1 MFFKYSKI
9 IFLILILIFGIFYSY
24 EIFFTRMPATVIFN
38 ASQWMLHEQIFTEA
52 VRPSSVKKETTDE
65 FKNQRPNK
73 FIRYECISGP
83 CGGWGKK

>member
-1 MFFKYSKI
+1 MTS
-9 IFLILILIFGIFYSY
+9 
-24 EIFFTRMPATVIFN
+24 
-38 ASQWMLHEQIFTEA
+38 
-52 VRPSSVKKETTDE
+52 RPSSVKKETTDE